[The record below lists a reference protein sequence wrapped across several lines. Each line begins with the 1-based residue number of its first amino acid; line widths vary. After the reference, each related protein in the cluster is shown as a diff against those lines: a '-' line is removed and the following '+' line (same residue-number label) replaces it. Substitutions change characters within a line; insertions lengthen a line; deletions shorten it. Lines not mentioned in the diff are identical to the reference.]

1 MEEQALAK
9 LKAGRCQNVI
19 QTGSSGGFWER
30 TTPEILGEE
39 DALGLDAQ
47 RLRFRRFCYQK
58 AEGPRE
64 VCSRLHHLC
73 HEWLKPERHTKAQ
86 ILDLVILEQ
95 FLTVLP
101 SEMENWVR
109 ECGAETSSQ
118 AVALAEG
125 FLLSRAEVKKQTEL
139 QGLFSEVAPDFPDA
153 AKAPMGPR
161 ERETVQEGLGDATS
175 LGEGTILTRPA
186 QPSLLYSRGEA
197 VAATTN
203 QGAGSTFEE
212 VAVYFTGEEWAGL
225 APHQKALHTEVMQEN
240 SHLVAS
246 LAEDICETMAKT
258 ELPGLPPERGT
269 CEDLEQERRKRK
281 TSQNGWSKP
290 SASEGRNYPE
300 IATDETTDEIREMS
314 RCCVYWEC
322 FGSAP
327 RVGQK
332 TNQCL
337 EGGKC
342 VSETITAINQM
353 IHKEAK
359 PFRCVEC
366 GKRFSLSSTLA
377 SHQIIHRAEKPYR
390 CLQCGKGFSQ
400 KIHLTSHQR
409 THTGEK
415 PYQCPE
421 CRKSFSEKANLAS
434 HHRTHTGEKP
444 YQCPQ
449 CGKCFRLSS
458 TLSSHQRIHR
468 VEKPHKCLE
477 CGKGFS
483 QKIHLTSHQRIHTGE
498 KPYQCMECGKSFI
511 RYSSLTSHQNIHKG
525 EKPFRCPECG
535 KSFSQSSTLS
545 SHQRIHR
552 VDKPYKCLECGKG
565 FTQMIHLTS
574 HQRIHTGEKPYQC
587 SECGKSFIRGSNLIS
602 HQKIHTGEKPYQCLE
617 CGKSFSHKI
626 NLTSHQ
632 RIHTG
637 ERPYQC
643 SECGKS
649 FSQKSNLTS
658 HQRIHTQEKPYQ
670 CMECGKS
677 FSSKINLAYHQRI
690 HSSTWNMQCPVSFE
704 DVAVFFAE
712 EEWSLLDPDQRALHS
727 EVMEDN
733 CLMVTS
739 LAHGKHFRRH
749 LDHTTHQTI
758 HTSETPYQCFV
769 CGRKFIQKGSLTEH
783 QRIHTGEKPYQCS
796 ECGKSFGQKSQ
807 LTFHQRTHS
816 GKKPYQ
822 CPKYLRSAFGPKDKP
837 PPPPRVLSLL
847 LLGGRQHRVGVSG
860 LRETSGA
867 RFLERKAASSGCRE
881 RKGRR
886 WRGCKGASWRCSF
899 LPSCSFPSRRG
910 KMAFVFP
917 EGCLGASLPGLA
929 LDVVEP
935 PILSVFAWRQALAE
949 EGRFHHSAFVEASL
963 EHRSTMG
970 EEDSAA
976 RKAGRGPLISGE
988 FWERTL
994 PKNMD
999 GEDTLSSDVQ
1009 RRRFREFRYQEA
1021 EGPREV
1027 CSRLHDYCC
1036 RWLKPGQYTK
1046 TQILDLVILE
1056 QFLAVLPP
1064 EMENWVRECGVETS
1078 SQAVALAE
1086 GFLLS
1091 QAEEKKQLEQQV
1103 KVLLGQAVPDFFEAE
1118 RILLGTG
1125 QRSLGDG
1132 AIPEMLTRTT
1142 LLCAGGEAADTGAR
1156 PGPVSF
1162 EEVAVFFTEE
1172 ELPLLDPDQK
1182 ALHREVMEENYG
1194 MVASFAGGEW
1204 ETQNN
1209 RDRLPKVSS
1218 ERDRCKKSKTHTG
1231 QLPYKCLECGKSF
1244 RLSASLTNH
1253 QRSHNGE
1260 KPYKCLECGKSFSL
1274 NRDLAYHQIIHTGE
1288 KPFQC
1293 TECGK
1298 TFTRSTNLRGHQR
1311 IHTGEKPYQCLVCGK
1326 SFSQKKYLTS
1336 HHRIHTGEKPY
1347 KCLDCGKCFIL
1358 NKDLTC
1364 HQRIHTGEKPYQCL
1378 ECGKNFRL
1386 NKDLAC
1392 HQRIHTGEKPY
1403 QCLECGKSFNRS
1415 TNFRCHQRI
1424 HTGEKPYQCLEC
1436 GKSFTRKVHLTC
1448 HTQKSHSGKIVQELG
1463 DEMFQDSFEILTVDI

>member
-1 MEEQALAK
+1 
-9 LKAGRCQNVI
+9 
-19 QTGSSGGFWER
+19 
-30 TTPEILGEE
+30 
-39 DALGLDAQ
+39 
-47 RLRFRRFCYQK
+47 
-58 AEGPRE
+58 
-64 VCSRLHHLC
+64 
-73 HEWLKPERHTKAQ
+73 
-86 ILDLVILEQ
+86 
-95 FLTVLP
+95 
-101 SEMENWVR
+101 
-109 ECGAETSSQ
+109 
-118 AVALAEG
+118 
-125 FLLSRAEVKKQTEL
+125 
-139 QGLFSEVAPDFPDA
+139 
-153 AKAPMGPR
+153 
-161 ERETVQEGLGDATS
+161 
-175 LGEGTILTRPA
+175 
-186 QPSLLYSRGEA
+186 
-197 VAATTN
+197 
-203 QGAGSTFEE
+203 
-212 VAVYFTGEEWAGL
+212 
-225 APHQKALHTEVMQEN
+225 
-240 SHLVAS
+240 
-246 LAEDICETMAKT
+246 
-258 ELPGLPPERGT
+258 
-269 CEDLEQERRKRK
+269 
-281 TSQNGWSKP
+281 
-290 SASEGRNYPE
+290 
-300 IATDETTDEIREMS
+300 
-314 RCCVYWEC
+314 
-322 FGSAP
+322 
-327 RVGQK
+327 
-332 TNQCL
+332 
-337 EGGKC
+337 
-342 VSETITAINQM
+342 
-353 IHKEAK
+353 
-359 PFRCVEC
+359 
-366 GKRFSLSSTLA
+366 
-377 SHQIIHRAEKPYR
+377 
-390 CLQCGKGFSQ
+390 
-400 KIHLTSHQR
+400 
-409 THTGEK
+409 
-415 PYQCPE
+415 
-421 CRKSFSEKANLAS
+421 
-434 HHRTHTGEKP
+434 
-444 YQCPQ
+444 
-449 CGKCFRLSS
+449 
-458 TLSSHQRIHR
+458 
-468 VEKPHKCLE
+468 
-477 CGKGFS
+477 
-483 QKIHLTSHQRIHTGE
+483 
-498 KPYQCMECGKSFI
+498 
-511 RYSSLTSHQNIHKG
+511 
-525 EKPFRCPECG
+525 
-535 KSFSQSSTLS
+535 
-545 SHQRIHR
+545 
-552 VDKPYKCLECGKG
+552 
-565 FTQMIHLTS
+565 
-574 HQRIHTGEKPYQC
+574 
-587 SECGKSFIRGSNLIS
+587 
-602 HQKIHTGEKPYQCLE
+602 
-617 CGKSFSHKI
+617 
-626 NLTSHQ
+626 
-632 RIHTG
+632 
-637 ERPYQC
+637 
-643 SECGKS
+643 
-649 FSQKSNLTS
+649 
-658 HQRIHTQEKPYQ
+658 
-670 CMECGKS
+670 
-677 FSSKINLAYHQRI
+677 
-690 HSSTWNMQCPVSFE
+690 
-704 DVAVFFAE
+704 
-712 EEWSLLDPDQRALHS
+712 
-727 EVMEDN
+727 
-733 CLMVTS
+733 
-739 LAHGKHFRRH
+739 
-749 LDHTTHQTI
+749 
-758 HTSETPYQCFV
+758 
-769 CGRKFIQKGSLTEH
+769 
-783 QRIHTGEKPYQCS
+783 
-796 ECGKSFGQKSQ
+796 
-807 LTFHQRTHS
+807 
-816 GKKPYQ
+816 
-822 CPKYLRSAFGPKDKP
+822 
-837 PPPPRVLSLL
+837 
-847 LLGGRQHRVGVSG
+847 
-860 LRETSGA
+860 
-867 RFLERKAASSGCRE
+867 
-881 RKGRR
+881 
-886 WRGCKGASWRCSF
+886 
-899 LPSCSFPSRRG
+899 
-910 KMAFVFP
+910 MAFVFP

-976 RKAGRGPLISGE
+976 RRAGRGPLISGE

-994 PKNMD
+994 PKNM
-999 GEDTLSSDVQ
+999 EEEETLSSDVQ
-1009 RRRFREFRYQEA
+1009 RRRFRQFRYQEA

-1027 CSRLHDYCC
+1027 CSRLHDFCC

-1132 AIPEMLTRTT
+1132 AIPEMLPRST
-1142 LLCAGGEAADTGAR
+1142 LLCPGGEAADTGAEA
-1156 PGPVSF
+1156 GPVSF

-1204 ETQNN
+1204 ETQHN

-1448 HTQKSHSGKIVQELG
+1448 HTQKSHSGEIVQEIG
-1463 DEMFQDSFEILTVDI
+1463 DELFQDSFEILTVDI